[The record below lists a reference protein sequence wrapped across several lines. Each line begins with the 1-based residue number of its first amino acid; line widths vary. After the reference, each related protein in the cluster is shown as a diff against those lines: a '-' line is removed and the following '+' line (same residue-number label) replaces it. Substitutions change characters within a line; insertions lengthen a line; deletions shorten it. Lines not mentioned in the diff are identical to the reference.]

1 MSESNKDESILDG
14 AEPDKPMGEIDNID
28 IAVDDKDK
36 EKKEEKI
43 LEALQTEQQ
52 SSEKKPEQTI
62 EEMKK
67 EFADL

>member
-43 LEALQTEQQ
+43 LEAL
-52 SSEKKPEQTI
+52 
-62 EEMKK
+62 
-67 EFADL
+67 